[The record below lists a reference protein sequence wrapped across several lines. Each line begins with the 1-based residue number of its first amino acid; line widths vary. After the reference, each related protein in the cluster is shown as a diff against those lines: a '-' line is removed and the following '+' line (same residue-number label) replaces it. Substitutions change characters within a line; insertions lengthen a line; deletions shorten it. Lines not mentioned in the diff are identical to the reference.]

1 MLSHRFQRLLIPC
14 VHAALRLALSGG
26 AQAIVT
32 HNLRDLQ
39 GGELDLGSLHS
50 LTNPQVSLPS
60 DVPLPS
66 WLIFDVQGMRF
77 EA

>member
-39 GGELDLGSLHS
+39 GVGLHLGSLHS